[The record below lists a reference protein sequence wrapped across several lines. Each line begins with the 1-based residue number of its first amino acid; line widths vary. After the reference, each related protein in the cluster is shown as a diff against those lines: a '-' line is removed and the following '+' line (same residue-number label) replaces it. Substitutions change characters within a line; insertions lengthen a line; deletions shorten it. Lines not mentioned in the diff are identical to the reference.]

1 MRATVVTALLM
12 LPALAR
18 APLAAEAPPA
28 FPSSIEIVLADVS
41 VVDSAG
47 QPVSGLTASDFT
59 LTVEGRPRH
68 IVSSEFISGAEETVT
83 PPQPEYYS
91 TNEHVR
97 AGQIVILVID
107 TVNIPPGQGRA
118 AINAAQHLLDR
129 LGPLDQVGLLTTARG
144 GPRVELTTDRALV
157 RKTLERVVGRGA
169 PVDKDTEDEQTL
181 TLPLNTLQATFDVL
195 KGVEGRKT
203 VVLVT
208 PGFASPDYE
217 PGLFRRLGAA
227 AASARCTLFCVYVG
241 LTDSNAA
248 PEMSAIIM
256 PSDLDGTPHAQP
268 SPTTTPEAS
277 SPPWLALNDL
287 VQEAGGEVFFG
298 WPEQAFERIAREI
311 SGLYLLGFDPEP
323 QDRDGKRHDI
333 NVTVARAGVSV
344 RAQRSVHIPLA
355 TGPQSADEALS
366 SSLRAP
372 QLATALPLRV
382 ATHALAAPA
391 GDVKV
396 LISTELKPGA
406 FSSGL
411 RMAYLLVGAKGK
423 VAASGEQSPKA
434 PAAADWTGPSTT
446 ALTVKPGQYTL
457 KVAARDAAGRLG
469 RVDAAVNAML
479 PRTAD
484 PGVEMSDL
492 LLGLPP
498 SAGAPFRPGVSL
510 EISGRSLV
518 AYLEI
523 YGRDQE
529 TLKQMRVAMEIAQ
542 DETAPALRASEARIV
557 DAPTN
562 GRRVAQTALTFPDLA
577 PGRYLVR
584 AVVSRDGQTL
594 GTVTH
599 PFRLLPPAPK

>member
-1 MRATVVTALLM
+1 MRAAVVTALLV
-12 LPALAR
+12 LVAPSR
-18 APLAAEAPPA
+18 GPLAAEAPPA

-47 QPVSGLTASDFT
+47 RPVGDLSASDFA
-59 LTVEGRPRH
+59 LTVEGRPRR
-68 IVSSEFISGAEETVT
+68 IVSSEFLAGADEAVT
-83 PPQPEYYS
+83 PPQPEYYA

-97 AGQIVILVID
+97 AGQVVILIVD

-118 AINAAQHLLDR
+118 AIKAAQHLLDR
-129 LGPLDQVGLLTTARG
+129 LSPLDQVGLLTTARG
-144 GPRVELTTDRALV
+144 GPRVELTTDRARV
-157 RKTLERVVGRGA
+157 RQALERVVGRGA

-195 KGVEGRKT
+195 KDIEGRKT

-208 PGFASPDYE
+208 PGFARPDYE
-217 PGLFRRLGAA
+217 PGVFRRLGAA
-227 AASARCTLFCVYVG
+227 AASARCALFCVHVG
-241 LTDSNAA
+241 LTDSNMA
-248 PEMSAIIM
+248 PETPAIIAPAGRDGASAI
-256 PSDLDGTPHAQP
+256 DTPD
-268 SPTTTPEAS
+268 TVDVS
-277 SPPWLALNDL
+277 SPSWLALTEL
-287 VQEAGGEVFFG
+287 VQEAGGAVLFG

-311 SGLYLLGFDPEP
+311 SGLYLLGFEPEA

-333 NVTVARAGVSV
+333 KVTVARAGVSV
-344 RAQRSVHIPLA
+344 RAQRSVHIPSA
-355 TGPQSADEALS
+355 TEPKSADEALS

-382 ATHALAAPA
+382 ATHALAASA
-391 GDVKV
+391 GEVKV
-396 LISTELKPGA
+396 LISTEVKPGA
-406 FSSGL
+406 LSSGL
-411 RMAYLLVGAKGK
+411 RIAYLLVDAKGK
-423 VAASGEQSPKA
+423 VVASGEQSPKA
-434 PAAADWTGPSTT
+434 QVPADWTGPFTT

-469 RVDAAVNAML
+469 RVDAAVKAIL

-484 PGVEMSDL
+484 PGVETSDL

-498 SAGAPFRPGVSL
+498 SAGVPFRPGVSL

-523 YGRDQE
+523 YGRDPE
-529 TLKQMRVAMEIAQ
+529 SLKQMRVVMEIAR
-542 DETAPALRASEARIV
+542 DETSPALRSVDARMV
-557 DAPTN
+557 DAPTS
-562 GRRVAQTALTFPDLA
+562 GRRVAQTALTFPDLT

-599 PFRLLPPAPK
+599 PFRLLLPAPK